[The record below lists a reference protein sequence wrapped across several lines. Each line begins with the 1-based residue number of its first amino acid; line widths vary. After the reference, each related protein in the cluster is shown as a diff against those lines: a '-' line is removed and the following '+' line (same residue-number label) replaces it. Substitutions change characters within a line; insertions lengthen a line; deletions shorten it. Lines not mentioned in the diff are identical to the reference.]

1 MNYSAVYADF
11 LKKLI
16 RPGRK
21 IKAVFDCSNGAAGLV
36 VKKLKNKN
44 LKLEIINEKPDGRFP
59 AHGPNPLKKMAL
71 RDLYFATRRRKAD
84 LGVIFDADGDRA
96 IFMDNLGRIADS
108 DAIGYLLI
116 NHLRPKKTIIDSR
129 SGWLLKKTQNRT
141 IAAKSR
147 VGHYFIKKQMR
158 KTKSELAV
166 EKSGHYYFRVLDG
179 YFDSG
184 ILAAIQTINA
194 LSRLPYSLADFIDLI
209 PQYYRSGEI
218 NLSASGRKSGPA
230 SGWKTENQRKTMEA
244 IKKKYKKTAAKTS
257 KIDGLTMEFDQPAG
271 EWWFNLRQ
279 SNTEPFIRLNIEA
292 ASKKLLNQKIKE
304 LRKLIERN

>member
-21 IKAVFDCSNGAAGLV
+21 IKTVFDCSNGAAGLI
-36 VKKLKNKN
+36 VKKLKNKK

-59 AHGPNPLKKMAL
+59 AHGPNPLKKTAL
-71 RDLYFATRRRKAD
+71 RDLRLAVRRRKAD
-84 LGVIFDADGDRA
+84 MGVIFDADGDRA

-108 DAIGYLLI
+108 DVIGYLLI
-116 NHLRPKKTIIDSR
+116 NHLRPKKTIIDPR

-141 IAAKSR
+141 ITAKSR

-158 KTKSELAV
+158 KTKTELAV
-166 EKSGHYYFRVLDG
+166 EKSGHYYFRVFDG

-194 LSRLPYSLADFIDLI
+194 LSRLPYSLADFINLV
-209 PQYYRSGEI
+209 PRYYRSGEI
-218 NLSASGRKSGPA
+218 NL
-230 SGWKTENQRKTMEA
+230 KTENQRKILETIE
-244 IKKKYKKTAAKTS
+244 KKYKKTAAKIS
-257 KIDGLTMEFDQPAG
+257 KIDGLTMEFNPSASSGQA
-271 EWWFNLRQ
+271 WWFNLRQ
-279 SNTEPFIRLNIEA
+279 SNTEPFIRLNAEA

-304 LRKLIERN
+304 LRKLIRRKL